1 MKKLYGTVVPIV
13 TPFEESGKVDLE
25 SLKNLTEYI
34 IDSGLQGIYPCGTT
48 GEMCLLSEEERKL
61 VVETVVRQAAHRIP
75 VFAQVGAMTEKET
88 VNLARHAVK
97 AGCDGIGVVTPIY
110 FQIWYFF
117 RGYVRSSILW

>member
-48 GEMCLLSEEERKL
+48 GRC
-61 VVETVVRQAAHRIP
+61 A
-75 VFAQVGAMTEKET
+75 
-88 VNLARHAVK
+88 
-97 AGCDGIGVVTPIY
+97 C
-110 FQIWYFF
+110 
-117 RGYVRSSILW
+117 